1 MRAGAGALV
10 DPSRWPLVGR
20 DDELALGCGAVAVHG
35 GVVLTGAAGVGK
47 TRLAHEVLT
56 QEAAA
61 GDRMEWIA
69 ATQSAASVP
78 LGAAAHL
85 VPQGSMRRSR
95 DAMLRAIVSAL
106 EHQRGA
112 GRLLLGVDDAHLL
125 DDASAALVHLLATTG
140 TASVVVTVR
149 GGELMPDPI
158 VALWKDGPVPLVSLQ
173 ELSRDEVEELVT
185 SVLEGPIEGALLH
198 LFWESSAGNPLFLG
212 ELVRHGIES
221 GALCRERGLWRW
233 PGQIEPGE
241 RLQDLVALRMGS
253 LDQDER
259 AALELVAVGEP
270 LARDGARALGIAAVL
285 ARLEERG
292 LVVSPR
298 ATATEIGLSH
308 PLFGEVVQ
316 ARMPA
321 TRADEVR
328 LRLADA
334 LEATSGG
341 QPADQFRIVLWRAD
355 AGELRRP
362 DELRAAARRAWTLWA
377 APVAERLA
385 RAALEFGPDLEAGYL
400 LGEALS
406 DQGQVDEALA
416 VWEAIEDLPG
426 PDRVRAALAIAHA
439 SALNYRLGCRADAE
453 RVLARAAGRI
463 QDGSAARLI
472 DGALAL
478 FGATDRLVW
487 DADADALPA
496 VEPSVALAAALELTA
511 SGRFEA
517 ATRTVD
523 AAIATREIWGEE
535 FPSVELFLQLVR
547 AWSRLLGG
555 HVREV
560 EAEAEVRYAAA
571 VRERADYPRARWC
584 LMRGLVGVIQGSPRH
599 AISALHEGVAVT
611 GADDRGWLRPM
622 HVLLAMAAALAGDIT
637 AAEDSERRADEAN
650 RSIDGLFGVDAA
662 RSRAWV
668 LAVRGE
674 LTAAADQA
682 RQAGELAV
690 AHEQWAFEA
699 LALHDL
705 ARFGQAKEAAGRLE
719 ELAGVV
725 DGSLVDALAAHARA
739 LAGDDGAAL
748 DAVSATFGSLGL
760 DLFAAE
766 ASAAAARAHQRE
778 GRKASAYAS
787 RGRAREFAAG
797 CEGAQTPALA
807 WLERPSDLTARE
819 REVAE
824 LAASGLTSRVIGGR
838 LGITTRTVD
847 NLLGRVYVKF
857 EISGRRELVKLAGR
871 PRE

>member
-1 MRAGAGALV
+1 MRWRSLSPRSWRDRSRGRCSICSGSRAQAIPCSSGSWSATASSPARSVGSAGCGGGRGRSNRESGCRISWRCGWGAWTRMNVPRSSWWRLA
-10 DPSRWPLVGR
+10 SRWRATVPVPSASPLCWPASKNADWWCRRGR
-20 DDELALGCGAVAVHG
+20 RRPRSVFRTRCSARSFRRECRRRGPMRFASAWR
-35 GVVLTGAAGVGK
+35 TRWRRPAGVSRP
-47 TRLAHEVLT
+47 T
-56 QEAAA
+56 
-61 GDRMEWIA
+61 
-69 ATQSAASVP
+69 SS
-78 LGAAAHL
+78 
-85 VPQGSMRRSR
+85 GSCC
-95 DAMLRAIVSAL
+95 
-106 EHQRGA
+106 
-112 GRLLLGVDDAHLL
+112 
-125 DDASAALVHLLATTG
+125 
-140 TASVVVTVR
+140 
-149 GGELMPDPI
+149 GG
-158 VALWKDGPVPLVSLQ
+158 
-173 ELSRDEVEELVT
+173 
-185 SVLEGPIEGALLH
+185 
-198 LFWESSAGNPLFLG
+198 
-212 ELVRHGIES
+212 
-221 GALCRERGLWRW
+221 
-233 PGQIEPGE
+233 
-241 RLQDLVALRMGS
+241 
-253 LDQDER
+253 
-259 AALELVAVGEP
+259 
-270 LARDGARALGIAAVL
+270 
-285 ARLEERG
+285 
-292 LVVSPR
+292 
-298 ATATEIGLSH
+298 
-308 PLFGEVVQ
+308 
-316 ARMPA
+316 
-321 TRADEVR
+321 
-328 LRLADA
+328 
-334 LEATSGG
+334 
-341 QPADQFRIVLWRAD
+341 
-355 AGELRRP
+355 
-362 DELRAAARRAWTLWA
+362 A

-838 LGITTRTVD
+838 LGITTPTVD
-847 NLLGRVYVKF
+847 NLPGRVYVKF

-871 PRE
+871 